1 MKTALTLLLA
11 TAPAALHAQA
21 SPTAS
26 IPVLSNLRIPK
37 INGNLQYGLSLSELL
52 NTGYPNA
59 NGGSSV
65 TKQTSISG
73 DVGYTNRSE
82 TAPFSMIYT
91 GGVQVGTYTG
101 TFQTI
106 ALSQGWIH
114 RGWSLNAT
122 DVASYLP
129 QSPTVGLSGIPGT
142 GDLGLAPIVGGGP
155 SQNIL
160 SLNSNR
166 VSNNLSGSASRALT
180 SRTSLSAGASYG
192 KLYFFGDSGGLDSDQ
207 ISANVTATRRID
219 ARTSVNVSGIYSQF
233 SFGIGDGSVF
243 KSEGATVGVQRQ
255 LRRDLTFNASAGP
268 QWINAAPALGIP
280 SSLNTTVSLGL
291 SLSRRIANFSV
302 NYFRGVNG
310 GSGAQAGAL
319 SDSVTATASRAFGIN
334 WATSLNLGYN
344 RSRSLSD
351 AVLPLPDVLGF
362 YTNSNFSTLYVGAQ
376 ASRRISRP
384 VSVYA
389 SYTASDQSYGN
400 QNGTQNPA
408 FSPNVLN
415 GLVQSFA
422 FGISY
427 SPRSLHLGQFQG
439 QY

>member
-1 MKTALTLLLA
+1 MKDVMKTALTLLLA
-11 TAPAALHAQA
+11 TAPAALFAQA

-37 INGNLQYGLSLSELL
+37 INGNLQYGLNLSEIV
-52 NTGYPNA
+52 NTGYA
-59 NGGSSV
+59 NSGGTSNV

-91 GGVQVGTYTG
+91 GGVQFGTYTG

-106 ALSQGWIH
+106 ALTQGWIH
-114 RGWSLNAT
+114 KGWSLNAS

-142 GDLGLAPIVGGGP
+142 GDLGLPPIVGGGP
-155 SQNIL
+155 SQSII

-166 VSNNLSGSASRALT
+166 VSNSLSGSATRALT

-192 KLYFFGDSGGLDSDQ
+192 KLYFFGDSGGLDSNQ
-207 ISANVTATRRID
+207 ISANVTASRRID
-219 ARTSVNVSGIYSQF
+219 ARTSANISGIYSQF

-243 KSEGATVGVQRQ
+243 KSEGATVGIQRQ
-255 LRRDLTFNASAGP
+255 LRRDLTFTASAGP
-268 QWINAAPALGIP
+268 QWINAAPALQIP
-280 SSLNTTVSLGL
+280 SRLSTTASFGL

-319 SDSVTATASRAFGIN
+319 SDSVSGTASRAFGIN
-334 WATSLNLGYN
+334 WASSINLGYT
-344 RSRSLSD
+344 RSSSLSD
-351 AVLPLPDVLGF
+351 ARPTANVISL
-362 YTNSNFSTLYVGAQ
+362 YNNSNYSTLYVGIQ
-376 ASRRISRP
+376 ASRRISRS
-384 VSVYA
+384 VSAYA
-389 SYTASDQSYGN
+389 SYTASN
-400 QNGTQNPA
+400 QTYNAVNGVVP
-408 FSPNVLN
+408 PGVLN